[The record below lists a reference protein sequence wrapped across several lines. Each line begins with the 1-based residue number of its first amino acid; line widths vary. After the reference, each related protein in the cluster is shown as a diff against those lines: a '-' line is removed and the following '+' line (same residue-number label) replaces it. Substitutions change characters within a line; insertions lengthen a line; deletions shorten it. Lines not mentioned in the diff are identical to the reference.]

1 MRNALFIKKKKS
13 QKTKEGVSVKPK
25 TLEQRGANFIFKIP
39 SIFYRFGFLQECL
52 NPTKMDHP

>member
-1 MRNALFIKKKKS
+1 MLSLLKKKS